1 MMKYDFKEWLKASS
15 VRAVKTFAQTM
26 LSMITVGM
34 AISEVDWG
42 YVASCS
48 AVAFFCS
55 ILTSIA
61 GLPEL
66 DNKQ

>member
-1 MMKYDFKEWLKASS
+1 MLKYDFKEWLKASS

-34 AISEVDWG
+34 AISEVDWK
-42 YVASCS
+42 YIASCS
-48 AVAFFCS
+48 AVAFICS
-55 ILTSIA
+55 VLTSVA

-66 DNKQ
+66 ENK